1 MTPSIPLF
9 MLLIA
14 ALGVAGAALK
24 LLWDAATFF
33 KGMRDDLHNLA
44 IDMNEHVRKDEQQFV
59 TINDDVSVLKL
70 DVMRVK
76 THLGLQGDLQ

>member
-1 MTPSIPLF
+1 MNLVPLG
-9 MLLIA
+9 MLVIA
-14 ALGVAGAALK
+14 ALGVIGTALK
-24 LLWDAATFF
+24 LLWDAAQFF
-33 KGMRDDLHNLA
+33 KGMRDDLHNMA
-44 IDMNEHVRKDEQQFV
+44 VDIGEHIRKDEQQFV